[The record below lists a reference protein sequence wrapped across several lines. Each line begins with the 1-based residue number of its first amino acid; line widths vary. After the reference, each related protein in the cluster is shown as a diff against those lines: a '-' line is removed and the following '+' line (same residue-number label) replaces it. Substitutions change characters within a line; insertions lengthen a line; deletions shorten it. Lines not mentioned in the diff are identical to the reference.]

1 MVIRISSIMTRE
13 DITLS
18 IALFGVALGIY
29 NAWWSHHAAKT
40 RLSIQTS
47 WISDFAPAGYRAFCV
62 KVTNLSGFDIV
73 VESISFLSSGRDGHI
88 PLSKHLDSNSH
99 LPRRIV
105 ARSSEDFLLSQ
116 HFHTIPDFESISRVR
131 VTTGDGSIYHHG
143 CKKMILSPLP
153 NIIKP

>member
-1 MVIRISSIMTRE
+1 MVIRISSVMIRE

-18 IALFGVALGIY
+18 IAIFGAALGIY
-29 NAWWSHHAAKT
+29 NAWRLHHAAKT

-47 WISDFAPAGYRAFCV
+47 WLSDFAPAGYRAFCI

-73 VESISFLSSGRDGHI
+73 VESISFLGSGRDGHI

-99 LPRRIV
+99 LPRRIA

-116 HFHTIPDFESISRVR
+116 HFHTIPEFKSISRVR
-131 VTTGDGSIYHHG
+131 VTTGDGCIFHHQ

-153 NIIKP
+153 DIVKP